1 MQSMSTTREE
11 SADSCQRTGE
21 GQCGSEAENRV
32 EWTQVDTSQHDVIKI
47 IGIQSPFIIKSRLS
61 CTLLDE
67 DLQDEA
73 EGESQNS
80 SASSEYSGEE
90 CAEMLAVGGI
100 IYHLEEITTA
110 IINTMTEQEK
120 SLYNKLL
127 EEYNTC
133 YI

>member
-11 SADSCQRTGE
+11 SADGCQRRGE
-21 GQCGSEAENRV
+21 GQCGSEEENRV
-32 EWTQVDTSQHDVIKI
+32 ELTQVDTSQHNGIKI
-47 IGIQSPFIIKSRLS
+47 IGLQSPFIIKSRLS
-61 CTLLDE
+61 CTLEDE

-80 SASSEYSGEE
+80 SASSGYSGEE